1 MDQNAC
7 RQAAILIQQIQTTVK
22 TLSSNILS
30 SNMTAFN
37 GVLDTGGKVL
47 AAGGLPWTQTV
58 PADPLQDTAEPESQ
72 DGGTFGKYIL
82 RKRKMY
88 ILVAS

>member
-22 TLSSNILS
+22 TLS

>member
-1 MDQNAC
+1 MTLLIDQNAC

-22 TLSSNILS
+22 TLSSN
-30 SNMTAFN
+30 MTAFN

-47 AAGGLPWTQTV
+47 AARRLPWIQTV
-58 PADPLQDTAEPESQ
+58 PADPLQDTAESESQ